1 MESNVDDNGDLVPS
15 ELGTKE
21 YWSTVYVNEKNNFKN
36 YGDPGEIWFG
46 EESEERILRW
56 LEKKKISKNKKIVD
70 LGCGNGMM
78 LVSLCRSGFT
88 NLTGIDYCSEAVELS
103 KSVAFSHDIHN
114 IKFKVLDLVG
124 NLDISDFDIAFDK
137 GTYDAISL
145 NPDNAVEKR
154 QKYIEN
160 VSNLLND
167 DGLFIITTCN
177 WTDQEILLHCQDV
190 FQCFEIIPT
199 PTFHFGGKTGNVVST
214 LVLQKNK

>member
-46 EESEERILRW
+46 EESEERIL
-56 LEKKKISKNKKIVD
+56 
-70 LGCGNGMM
+70 
-78 LVSLCRSGFT
+78 RSGFT